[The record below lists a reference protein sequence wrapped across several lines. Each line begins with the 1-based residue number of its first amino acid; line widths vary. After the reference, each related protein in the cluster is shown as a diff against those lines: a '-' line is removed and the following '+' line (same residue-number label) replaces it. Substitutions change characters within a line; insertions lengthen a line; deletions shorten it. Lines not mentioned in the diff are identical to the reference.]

1 MSTILKFGIEHNRTK
16 ENKSWLQR
24 LPLSVLVLVDN
35 RCLTYVDTLI
45 NSAKNRGNTRKLDA
59 WDANFHPNQNP
70 ALMCLT
76 LPCQPDSENPRVG
89 AFTPSTK

>member
-59 WDANFHPNQNP
+59 WDADGLGPSHREQN
-70 ALMCLT
+70 
-76 LPCQPDSENPRVG
+76 S
-89 AFTPSTK
+89 